1 MTNKKL
7 KKVAL
12 TSILTAML
20 ASSFTISNAESYKVF
35 IDAGHGGKD
44 NGSSHNGY
52 LEDVLN
58 LQIAQKLK
66 NKLINEKINKN
77 QIKFKKIVE

>member
-35 IDAGHGGKD
+35 IDAGHGGKTM
-44 NGSSHNGY
+44 
-52 LEDVLN
+52 EVL
-58 LQIAQKLK
+58 IMD
-66 NKLINEKINKN
+66 I
-77 QIKFKKIVE
+77 